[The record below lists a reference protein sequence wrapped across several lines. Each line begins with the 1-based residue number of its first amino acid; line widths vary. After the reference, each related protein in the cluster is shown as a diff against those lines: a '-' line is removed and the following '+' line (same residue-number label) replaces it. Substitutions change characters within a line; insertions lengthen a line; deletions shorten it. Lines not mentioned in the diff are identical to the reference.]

1 VEYFIGK
8 NAAQFRVLPEDSG
21 LPWSVF
27 VGAAGMPGQTAYY
40 AWKEYSKAK
49 AVSIGG
55 LDVAIS
61 CNAHIPYREKSLSSP
76 LVQDLS
82 DLS

>member
-1 VEYFIGK
+1 
-8 NAAQFRVLPEDSG
+8 VLPEDSG
-21 LPWSVF
+21 LPWSVY

-55 LDVAIS
+55 LNIVS
-61 CNAHIPYREKSLSSP
+61 SYNAHIPYRERSLSSRRAQG
-76 LVQDLS
+76 LLDLS
-82 DLS
+82 